1 MQFAQAYPGATA
13 VLVDKFDAGQLQRA
27 PNRQVVSSR
36 HRRLA
41 VGQLGAATGRI
52 GAMGPCFRKTPA
64 IAFISFLEAIKNLSA
79 LYSGSLTWRERR
91 SKRAWRTR
99 WR

>member
-41 VGQLGAATGRI
+41 VGQLGAADSCDANRRLASKI
-52 GAMGPCFRKTPA
+52 LGPP
-64 IAFISFLEAIKNLSA
+64 LN
-79 LYSGSLTWRERR
+79 
-91 SKRAWRTR
+91 
-99 WR
+99 

>member
-1 MQFAQAYPGATA
+1 MQFAQPYPGATA

-52 GAMGPCFRKTPA
+52 GHRHSPA
-64 IAFISFLEAIKNLSA
+64 ER
-79 LYSGSLTWRERR
+79 SLFSIIDQKEEFGFVLP
-91 SKRAWRTR
+91 K
-99 WR
+99 